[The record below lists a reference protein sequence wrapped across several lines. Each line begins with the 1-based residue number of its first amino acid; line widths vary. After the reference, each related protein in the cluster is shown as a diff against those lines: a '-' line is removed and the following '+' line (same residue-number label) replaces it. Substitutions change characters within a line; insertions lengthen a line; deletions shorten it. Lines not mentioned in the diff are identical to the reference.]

1 MVIKNRNLFRITRFV
16 LLKLPYLLRFF
27 YKFKIPRKKI
37 LIIKTDAIG
46 DYVLFRN
53 FLEVIRH
60 SEKYKDHE
68 IDLLGNAAWQDIA
81 LWYDK
86 PFISN
91 LFFTKPF
98 DLYESPIQTFKMGWK
113 LFSQGYSEVL
123 QPSYTRTI
131 IIDGLAA
138 LTGAKNIVGFVSDN
152 EALPPKQKAK
162 TDLFYSQLIT
172 LPKDYYFEF
181 DRTRYFFEHVLNQH
195 VDLAGPSF
203 PAKDNKKQGVTIFLG
218 AGNSKRGWQT
228 ENYLELM
235 MLIIDQTQR
244 PIHLAGGPE
253 MEEAAAYLEGLM
265 PEESVINM
273 VGKTTLPKLIDHIA
287 HTELVI
293 CNETSA
299 VHIAAACNTKAVCI
313 VGGGHFERFSP
324 YPEHVYSR
332 TTFVFEKMPC
342 YYCNWLCIYNTAADE
357 PFPCIGNINLE
368 KVWRATLPLL
378 PWHSNDR
385 N

>member
-1 MVIKNRNLFRITRFV
+1 MVIKNRNLFRITRFI

-27 YKFKIPRKKI
+27 YKFKTPRKKI

-68 IDLLGNAAWQDIA
+68 IDLLGNTAWQDIA

-86 PFISN
+86 PFISKF
-91 LFFTKPF
+91 FFTKPF
-98 DLYESPIQTFKMGWK
+98 HLYESPMQTLKLGWK
-113 LFSQGYSEVL
+113 LYSQNYSEVL
-123 QPSYTRTI
+123 QPSYTRNI
-131 IIDGLAA
+131 ITDGLAA
-138 LTGAKNIVGFVSDN
+138 LTGTNNIIGFVSNN
-152 EALPPKQKAK
+152 EALSPKQKAK
-162 TDLFYSQLIT
+162 TDLFYSRLII
-172 LPKDYYFEF
+172 LPKEYYFEF
-181 DRTRYFFEHVLNQH
+181 DRTRYFFEQVLNQP

-203 PAKDNKKQGVTIFLG
+203 PAKDNRKQGVTIFLG

-228 ENYLELM
+228 ENYLQLM

-244 PIHLAGGPE
+244 PIHLVGGPE
-253 MEEAAAYLEGLM
+253 MEEVATYLESLM
-265 PEESVINM
+265 PEDAIINL

-287 HTELVI
+287 RTGLVI

-299 VHIAAACNTKAVCI
+299 VHIAAACNTNAVCI
-313 VGGGHFERFSP
+313 VGGGHFERFAP
-324 YPEHVYSR
+324 YPEHVHNR
-332 TTFVFEKMPC
+332 TTFVFEKLPC
-342 YYCNWLCIYNTAADE
+342 YYCNWLCIYNTAPDE
-357 PFPCIGNINLE
+357 PFPCIGTINLE

-378 PWHSNDR
+378 PVA
-385 N
+385 

>member
-27 YKFKIPRKKI
+27 YKFKTPRKKI

-91 LFFTKPF
+91 FFFTKPF
-98 DLYESPIQTFKMGWK
+98 DLYESPVQTFKLGWK
-113 LFSQGYSEVL
+113 LYKQNYSEVL

-138 LTGAKNIVGFVSDN
+138 LTGTQNITGFVSDN

-162 TDLFYSQLIT
+162 TDLFYSKLIT

-181 DRTRYFFEHVLNQH
+181 DRTRYFFEQVLNEH

-235 MLIIDQTQR
+235 MLITDQTQR
-244 PIHLAGGPE
+244 PIHLVGGPE
-253 MEEAAAYLEGLM
+253 MEETGDYLEELM
-265 PEESVINM
+265 PEDAIINL

-287 HTELVI
+287 RTELVI

-313 VGGGHFERFSP
+313 VGGGHFERFAP
-324 YPEHVYSR
+324 YPEHVYNR

-378 PWHSNDR
+378 PVA
-385 N
+385 

>member
-1 MVIKNRNLFRITRFV
+1 MKENRNLFRITRLI
-16 LLKLPYLLRFF
+16 LLKFPYLLRFF
-27 YKFKIPRKKI
+27 YKFKTPRKKL

-60 SEKYKDHE
+60 SEKYKDYE
-68 IDLLGNAAWQDIA
+68 IDLLGNTAWQDIA
-81 LWYDK
+81 LWFDK
-86 PFISN
+86 PFISKF
-91 LFFTKPF
+91 FFTKAN
-98 DLYESPIQTFKMGWK
+98 DLYQSPMQVLKLGWK
-113 LFSQGYSEVL
+113 LYNQNYSIVL
-123 QPSYTRTI
+123 QPCYTRTL

-138 LTGAKNIVGFVSDN
+138 LTGTKNIIGFVSDN
-152 EALPPKQKAK
+152 EALSPKQKAK
-162 TDLFYSQLIT
+162 TDLFYSRLII

-181 DRTRYFFEHVLNQH
+181 DRTRYFFEQVLNQP

-203 PAKDNKKQGVTIFLG
+203 PAKDNRKQGVSIFLG

-228 ENYLELM
+228 ENYLQLM

-244 PIHLAGGPE
+244 PIHLVGGPE

-265 PEESVINM
+265 PEDAVINL

-287 HTELVI
+287 RTGLVI

-313 VGGGHFERFSP
+313 VGGGHFERFAP
-324 YPEHVYSR
+324 YPEHVYNR
-332 TTFVFEKMPC
+332 TTFVFEKLPC
-342 YYCNWLCIYNTAADE
+342 YYCNWNCIYQTDPNE
-357 PFPCIGNINLE
+357 PYPCVNNVTVAN
-368 KVWRATLPLL
+368 VWAATLPLL
-378 PWHSNDR
+378 PAA
-385 N
+385 